1 MPKEDNVVDPG
12 VDVQVIS
19 VPTGGPGG
27 QISIPS
33 PSQSGNGVVVMP
45 LSQIGALPQSA
56 QGPAVILIT
65 VGAKKDEKKDEKK
78 SSSVFQRL

>member
-1 MPKEDNVVDPG
+1 MPKEDNLVDPG

-19 VPTGGPGG
+19 VPAGVPGG

-33 PSQSGNGVVVMP
+33 PSGAGNGVVVMP
-45 LSQIGALPQSA
+45 LPQVGAMQGA

-65 VGAKKDEKKDEKK
+65 VGGKKEEKSEKK

>member
-1 MPKEDNVVDPG
+1 MPKEDNIVDPG

-19 VPTGGPGG
+19 VPAGGPGG
-27 QISIPS
+27 QISIPP
-33 PSQSGNGVVVMP
+33 PSQAGNGVVVMP
-45 LSQIGALPQSA
+45 LPQVGALQPA

-65 VGAKKDEKKDEKK
+65 VGAKKEEKKDEKK